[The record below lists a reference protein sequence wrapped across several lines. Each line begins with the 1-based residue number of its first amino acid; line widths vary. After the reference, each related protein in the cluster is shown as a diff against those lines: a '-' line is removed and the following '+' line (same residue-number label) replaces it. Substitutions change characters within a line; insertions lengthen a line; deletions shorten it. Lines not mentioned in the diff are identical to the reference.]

1 MFITYL
7 DGFQVPSLIEN
18 ICRKKFFQRKILLYP
33 MKIPKSCKIEWK
45 YFYSSISISNRL
57 QNNVKLHM
65 MINVAVNIL
74 YNKYRIIR
82 IVTMSS
88 QSIDFI
94 YVRESFKVRSNTM
107 KASSKKFKL
116 SIIVGSCCFFMCIIM
131 INLAQMQ
138 WGMYSYMHM
147 ETSEFSTWLIRMS
160 NFQNNDSLLQV
171 S

>member
-1 MFITYL
+1 
-7 DGFQVPSLIEN
+7 
-18 ICRKKFFQRKILLYP
+18 
-33 MKIPKSCKIEWK
+33 
-45 YFYSSISISNRL
+45 
-57 QNNVKLHM
+57 

-116 SIIVGSCCFFMCIIM
+116 SIIVVVVASSCVLLWSTLHKCNEVCIHICIWKLAIFEHDLFVCQIFRIM
-131 INLAQMQ
+131 TPYCKFHKWADEIKIWICNSPIWQSPDLLRNNLNL
-138 WGMYSYMHM
+138 
-147 ETSEFSTWLIRMS
+147 E
-160 NFQNNDSLLQV
+160 NKK
-171 S
+171 